1 MGGSGEHKKG
11 GVMKFMIYALLSCSL
26 YAYLLVE
33 QKTIIG
39 YFSKGGFYALLPV
52 ATAFLFSIVHG
63 GFTGEF
69 WTVIGIEAKKTR
81 R

>member
-1 MGGSGEHKKG
+1 MGGYTEKKKNG
-11 GVMKFMIYALLSCSL
+11 IMKFVILAVLSCVL
-26 YAYLLVE
+26 YVVLLVK
-33 QKTIIG
+33 QMTLIG

-52 ATAFLFSIVHG
+52 ATAFLFSFVHG

-69 WTVIGIEAKKTR
+69 WTVIGIEAKRIR